1 MHLKDYL
8 NSAIVN
14 ALNQLNYDA
23 SNTLVSISNRPD
35 LSDYQSNVAMP
46 LAKIEKKSPLEIA
59 NGIKEFLSKDSA
71 FSRITVDGPGFI
83 NVTFSDEKLLKI
95 RVSPKKFK
103 KKVVL
108 DYGGPNIAKEMH
120 VGHLRSAIIGESL
133 KRILRLSGNE
143 VIGDV
148 HFGDWGT
155 PIGMLITQ
163 LKQENPESF
172 ENNFE
177 DFDMTISEIS
187 ALYKR
192 ANANFKSD
200 DEFKEAARVAT
211 FELQNG
217 NALYRKLWKIL
228 RDKSVEAVKENY
240 DKLGVSFDLWL
251 GESDTNDMLPKIVD
265 DLLKRKIAVH
275 SNGAVIVPMDC
286 CDCCN
291 SKQIGTTSAQTDSNS
306 KQEKAP
312 LILRKSDGA
321 YTYAITDLAT
331 IVQRM
336 ENYNPDAILYVVDA
350 RQKEHFQQVFTVA
363 RRAGYVNENVSLE
376 HIAFGTVNGKDGKPF
391 KTREGNVMNLKDL
404 IEFSENKAKE
414 DLSEINEE
422 TEDQARKIAIGA
434 LKFQDLKNLRTSNY
448 IFDTEN
454 FTKSE
459 GKTGA
464 YVQYAIARI
473 NSILEKSE
481 EKDSGGN
488 WNESFEKNFDI
499 IKLEGLKISHKIERE
514 ILLQLNRFSEFLEQS
529 YMTREPS
536 IISEYVYVLAQKFS
550 TLYAELPINGESDRG
565 IRTSRLKLCRITKTI
580 LIQCLDLLGIE
591 SPEKM
596 LR

>member
-1 MHLKDYL
+1 MNLKDYA
-8 NSAIVN
+8 SEAIVK
-14 ALNQLNYDA
+14 ALEQLEYNT
-23 SNTLVSISNRPD
+23 SNTLVSTSNRPD
-35 LSDYQSNVAMP
+35 LSDYQSNIAMP
-46 LAKIEKKSPLEIA
+46 LARFVKKPPLEIA
-59 NGIKEFLSKDSA
+59 NEIKRILEKDINFSKVS
-71 FSRITVDGPGFI
+71 VDGPGFI
-83 NVTFSDEKLLKI
+83 NITFSDNRLLN
-95 RVSPKKFK
+95 VQTAPKQFK
-103 KKVVL
+103 GKVVL

-133 KRILRLSGNE
+133 KRILKLSGNK

-163 LKQENPESF
+163 LKQENPDSF
-172 ENNFE
+172 ENNFK

-192 ANANFKSD
+192 ANANFKAN

-217 NALYRKLWKIL
+217 NKSYRKLWKIL

-251 GESDTNDMLPKIVD
+251 GESDTNDLLQKIVD
-265 DLLKRKIAVH
+265 DLLNRKIAIH
-275 SNGAVIVPMDC
+275 SNGAVIVPMPSESDE
-286 CDCCN
+286 
-291 SKQIGTTSAQTDSNS
+291 
-306 KQEKAP
+306 EKAP

-336 ENYNPDAILYVVDA
+336 KDYNPDAILYVVDA

-363 RRAGYVNENVSLE
+363 RLANYVEKDTSLE
-376 HIAFGTVNGKDGKPF
+376 HIAFGTVNGKDGRPF

-404 IEFSENKAKE
+404 IAFSENKAREGISDLNKE
-414 DLSEINEE
+414 I
-422 TEDQARKIAIGA
+422 EDQIRKVAIGA
-434 LKFQDLKNLRTSNY
+434 LKYQDLKNLRTSNY

-464 YVQYAIARI
+464 YIQYAIARI
-473 NSILEKSE
+473 NSIVEKSSD
-481 EKDSGGN
+481 KD
-488 WNESFEKNFDI
+488 FYKA
-499 IKLEGLKISHKIERE
+499 KLRISHKIERE
-514 ILLQLNRFSEFLEQS
+514 ILLQINRFSEALEQA
-529 YMTREPS
+529 YLMREPS
-536 IISEYVYVLAQKFS
+536 IVSEYVHVLAQKFS
-550 TLYAELPINGESDRG
+550 SFYAELPIKGEENLDTRL
-565 IRTSRLKLCRITKTI
+565 SRLKLCQIIKEVLT
-580 LIQCLDLLGIE
+580 QCLDLLGIE
-591 SPEKM
+591 APSKM

>member
-8 NSAIVN
+8 NSAIVKV
-14 ALNQLNYDA
+14 LKQLGYDA

-46 LAKIEKKSPLEIA
+46 LAKIVKKSPIEIA
-59 NGIKEFLSKDSA
+59 NKIKDFLIKDPA
-71 FSRITVDGPGFI
+71 FSKVTVDGPGFI
-83 NVTFSDEKLLKI
+83 NVTFSDNKLLEI
-95 RVSPKKFK
+95 NISPKKFG

-133 KRILRLSGNE
+133 KRILKLSGNE

-163 LKQENPESF
+163 LKQENPQSF
-172 ENNFE
+172 EDNFE
-177 DFDMTISEIS
+177 NFDMTISEIS

-192 ANANFKSD
+192 ANANFKSN
-200 DEFKEAARVAT
+200 DEFKESARVAT

-217 NALYRKLWKIL
+217 NILYKKLWKIL
-228 RDKSVEAVKENY
+228 RDKSVEAVKKNY

-251 GESDTNDMLPKIVD
+251 GESDTNDLLPKIVD
-265 DLLKRKIAVH
+265 DLLKRNIAVH
-275 SNGAVIVPMDC
+275 SNGAIIVPMDC
-286 CDCCN
+286 HD
-291 SKQIGTTSAQTDSNS
+291 S

-363 RRAGYVNENVSLE
+363 RLAGYTKETTSLE

-414 DLSEINEE
+414 ELSVINEE
-422 TEDQARKIAIGA
+422 TKDQAHKIAIGA

-473 NSILEKSE
+473 NSILEKSLN
-481 EKDSGGN
+481 KDS
-488 WNESFEKNFDI
+488 NENLATANPNE
-499 IKLEGLKISHKIERE
+499 LKISHKIERD
-514 ILLQLNRFSEFLEQS
+514 ILLQLNRFSESLEQA
-529 YMTREPS
+529 YVAREPS
-536 IISEYVYVLAQKFS
+536 IISEYIYILSQKFS
-550 TLYAELPINGESDRG
+550 NLYAELPINGENDNA
-565 IRTSRLKLCRITKTI
+565 IRISRLQLCRIIKKVLT
-580 LIQCLDLLGIE
+580 QGLDMLGIE
-591 SPEKM
+591 APEKM

>member
-8 NSAIVN
+8 NLAIAD
-14 ALNQLNYDA
+14 ALKQLNYDH

-35 LSDYQSNVAMP
+35 LSDYQSNVAMS
-46 LAKIEKKSPLEIA
+46 LAKLAKKSPIKIADEIR
-59 NGIKEFLSKDSA
+59 EFLSKDPA
-71 FSRITVDGPGFI
+71 FAKITVDGPGFI
-83 NVTFSDEKLLKI
+83 NITFSDAKLLEINTDSKQ
-95 RVSPKKFK
+95 FK

-133 KRILRLSGNE
+133 KRILKLSGND

-163 LKQENPESF
+163 LKSENPDSF

-177 DFDMTISEIS
+177 NFDMTISEIS

-200 DEFKEAARVAT
+200 DEFKESARVAT

-251 GESDTNDMLPKIVD
+251 GESDTNELLPKIVD
-265 DLLKRKIAVH
+265 DLLERKIAVH
-275 SNGAVIVPMDC
+275 SNGAVIVPMD
-286 CDCCN
+286 
-291 SKQIGTTSAQTDSNS
+291 SQNS

-331 IVQRM
+331 IVQRV

-363 RRAGYVNENVSLE
+363 RRAEYVKDSTSLE

-404 IEFSENKAKE
+404 IEFSENKARE
-414 DLSEINEE
+414 GLSEINEE
-422 TEDQARKIAIGA
+422 FEDQARKIAIGA

-464 YVQYAIARI
+464 YIQYAIARI
-473 NSILEKSE
+473 NSVLSKSS
-481 EKDSGGN
+481 D
-488 WNESFEKNFDI
+488 KNF
-499 IKLEGLKISHKIERE
+499 ENAELKISHKIERE
-514 ILLQLNRFSEFLEQS
+514 ILLQVNRFSEFLEQA
-529 YMTREPS
+529 YAAREPS

-550 TLYAELPINGESDRG
+550 IMYAELPINGENDRV
-565 IRTSRLKLCRITKTI
+565 IRVSRLKLCKITKEI
-580 LIQCLDLLGIE
+580 LTRCLDLLGIE
-591 SPEKM
+591 APEKM

>member
-1 MHLKDYL
+1 MSLKDYL
-8 NSAIVN
+8 DSAIAS
-14 ALNQLNYDA
+14 ALKQLNYDV
-23 SNTLVSISNRPD
+23 SNTMVSISNRPD
-35 LSDYQSNVAMP
+35 LSDYQSNIAMP
-46 LAKIEKKSPLEIA
+46 LARILKKSPLEIA
-59 NGIKEFLSKDSA
+59 TKIKDFLEKDSS
-71 FSRITVDGPGFI
+71 FLKVTVDGPGFI
-83 NVTFSDEKLLKI
+83 NVIFSNEKLLEI
-95 RVSPKKFK
+95 DTSPKKFK
-103 KKVVL
+103 RKIVL

-133 KRILRLSGNE
+133 KRILRFSGNE

-163 LKQENPESF
+163 LKQEDPSLFDTGF
-172 ENNFE
+172 EN
-177 DFDMTISEIS
+177 FDMTISEIS

-192 ANANFKSD
+192 ASANFKSD

-217 NALYRKLWKIL
+217 NKLYKKLWKIL

-251 GESDTNDMLPKIVD
+251 GESDTNEMLPRIVD
-265 DLLKRKIAVH
+265 DLLERKIAVH
-275 SNGAVIVPMDC
+275 SNGAVIVPMDY
-286 CDCCN
+286 CD
-291 SKQIGTTSAQTDSNS
+291 SKQGKTALTSADCDP
-306 KQEKAP
+306 KKERAP

-321 YTYAITDLAT
+321 YTYAITDIAT

-336 ENYNPDAILYVVDA
+336 KNYNPDAILYVVDA
-350 RQKEHFQQVFTVA
+350 RQKEHFQQVFSVV
-363 RRAGYVNENVSLE
+363 RRAKYVNEDTSLE

-404 IEFSENKAKE
+404 IEFSENKARE
-414 DLSEINEE
+414 DLSEVNEE
-422 TEDQARKIAIGA
+422 TEDQAHKIAIGA

-473 NSILEKSE
+473 NSILEKSSNSNKSLE
-481 EKDSGGN
+481 MTELQKKSYGN
-488 WNESFEKNFDI
+488 HCVAR
-499 IKLEGLKISHKIERE
+499 LKITQKIERE
-514 ILLQLNRFSEFLEQS
+514 ILLQLNRFSESLEQAYS
-529 YMTREPS
+529 AREPS
-536 IISEYVYVLAQKFS
+536 IISEYAYILAQKFS
-550 TLYAELPINGESDRG
+550 SLYAELPINGESDYDVRD
-565 IRTSRLKLCRITKTI
+565 SRLQLCRIVREV
-580 LIQCLDLLGIE
+580 LIQCLNLLGIE
-591 SPEKM
+591 APERM

>member
-1 MHLKDYL
+1 MNLKDYL
-8 NSAIVN
+8 SETIKK
-14 ALNQLNYDA
+14 ALSQFNYDV
-23 SNTLVSISNRPD
+23 SNTLVSVSNRPD

-46 LAKIEKKSPLEIA
+46 LAKLAKKSPIEIA
-59 NGIKEFLSKDSA
+59 NEIKEFLEKDPTFSKIS
-71 FSRITVDGPGFI
+71 VDGPGFI
-83 NVTFSDEKLLKI
+83 NVTFSDDRLLNI
-95 RVSPKKFK
+95 EISPKQFK
-103 KKVVL
+103 TKVIL

-133 KRILRLSGNE
+133 KRILKLSGNE

-163 LKQENPESF
+163 LKQENPVSFGNDF
-172 ENNFE
+172 EN
-177 DFDMTISEIS
+177 FDMTISEIS

-192 ANANFKSD
+192 ANANFKSS
-200 DEFKEAARVAT
+200 DEFKEAARTAT

-217 NALYRKLWKIL
+217 NKSYRKLWKIL

-251 GESDTNDMLPKIVD
+251 GESDTNDLLPTIVD
-265 DLLKRKIAVH
+265 DLLKRKIAIH
-275 SNGAVIVPMDC
+275 SNGAIIVPMP
-286 CDCCN
+286 
-291 SKQIGTTSAQTDSNS
+291 SKSDE
-306 KQEKAP
+306 EKAP

-336 ENYNPDAILYVVDA
+336 KDYNPDAILYVVDA

-363 RRAGYVNENVSLE
+363 RLANYVKENISLE

-404 IEFSENKAKE
+404 IEFSENKARE
-414 DLSEINEE
+414 GISELNEKI
-422 TEDQARKIAIGA
+422 EDQIQKVAIGA
-434 LKFQDLKNLRTSNY
+434 LKYQDLKNLRTSTY

-464 YVQYAIARI
+464 YIQYAIARI
-473 NSILEKSE
+473 NSIIEKSSV
-481 EKDSGGN
+481 KD
-488 WNESFEKNFDI
+488 FD
-499 IKLEGLKISHKIERE
+499 KAELKISHKIERE
-514 ILLQLNRFSEFLEQS
+514 ILLQINRFSEALEQA
-529 YMTREPS
+529 YIMREPS
-536 IISEYVYVLAQKFS
+536 VISEYVHVLAQKFS
-550 TLYAELPINGESDRG
+550 SFYAELPINGEENREV
-565 IRTSRLKLCRITKTI
+565 RLSRLKLCKITKDI
-580 LIQCLDLLGIE
+580 LTQGLDLLGIE
-591 SPEKM
+591 APKKM
-596 LR
+596 SR

>member
-8 NSAIVN
+8 NLAIAD
-14 ALNQLNYDA
+14 ALKQLNYDH

-35 LSDYQSNVAMP
+35 LSDYQSNVAMS
-46 LAKIEKKSPLEIA
+46 LAKLAKKSPIKIADEIR
-59 NGIKEFLSKDSA
+59 EFLSKDPA
-71 FSRITVDGPGFI
+71 FAKITVDGPGFI
-83 NVTFSDEKLLKI
+83 NITFSDAKLLEINTDSKQ
-95 RVSPKKFK
+95 FK

-133 KRILRLSGNE
+133 KRILKLSGND
-143 VIGDV
+143 VVGDV

-163 LKQENPESF
+163 LKSENPDSF

-177 DFDMTISEIS
+177 NFDMTISEIS

-200 DEFKEAARVAT
+200 DEFKESARVAT

-251 GESDTNDMLPKIVD
+251 GESDTNELLPKIVD
-265 DLLKRKIAVH
+265 DLLERKIAVH
-275 SNGAVIVPMDC
+275 SNGAVIVPMD
-286 CDCCN
+286 
-291 SKQIGTTSAQTDSNS
+291 SQNS

-331 IVQRM
+331 IVQRV

-363 RRAGYVNENVSLE
+363 RRAEYVKDSTSLE

-404 IEFSENKAKE
+404 IEFSENKARE
-414 DLSEINEE
+414 GLSEINEE
-422 TEDQARKIAIGA
+422 FEDQARKIAIGA

-464 YVQYAIARI
+464 YIQYAIARI
-473 NSILEKSE
+473 NSVLSKSS
-481 EKDSGGN
+481 D
-488 WNESFEKNFDI
+488 KNFENA
-499 IKLEGLKISHKIERE
+499 KLKISHKIERE
-514 ILLQLNRFSEFLEQS
+514 ILLQVNRFSEFLEQA
-529 YMTREPS
+529 YATREPS
-536 IISEYVYVLAQKFS
+536 VVSEYVYVLAQKFS
-550 TLYAELPINGESDRG
+550 IMYAELPINGENNHAVRV
-565 IRTSRLKLCRITKTI
+565 SRLKLCKITKEI
-580 LIQCLDLLGIE
+580 LTRCLDLLGIE
-591 SPEKM
+591 APEKM

>member
-8 NSAIVN
+8 NSAIVKV
-14 ALNQLNYDA
+14 LKQLGYDA

-46 LAKIEKKSPLEIA
+46 LAKIVKKSPIEIA
-59 NGIKEFLSKDSA
+59 NKIKDFLIKDPA
-71 FSRITVDGPGFI
+71 FSKVTVDGPGFI
-83 NVTFSDEKLLKI
+83 NVTFSDNKLLEI
-95 RVSPKKFK
+95 NISPKKFG

-133 KRILRLSGNE
+133 KRILKLSGNE

-163 LKQENPESF
+163 LKQENPQSF
-172 ENNFE
+172 EDNFE
-177 DFDMTISEIS
+177 NFDMTISEIS

-192 ANANFKSD
+192 ANANFKSN
-200 DEFKEAARVAT
+200 DEFKESARVAT

-217 NALYRKLWKIL
+217 NILYKKLWKIL
-228 RDKSVEAVKENY
+228 RDKSVEAVKKNY

-251 GESDTNDMLPKIVD
+251 GESDTNDLLPKIVD
-265 DLLKRKIAVH
+265 DLLKRNIAVH
-275 SNGAVIVPMDC
+275 SNGAIIVPMDC
-286 CDCCN
+286 HD
-291 SKQIGTTSAQTDSNS
+291 S

-363 RRAGYVNENVSLE
+363 KLAGYTKETTSLE

-414 DLSEINEE
+414 ELSVINEE
-422 TEDQARKIAIGA
+422 TKDQAHKIAIGA

-473 NSILEKSE
+473 NSILEKSLN
-481 EKDSGGN
+481 KDS
-488 WNESFEKNFDI
+488 NENLATANPNE
-499 IKLEGLKISHKIERE
+499 LKISHKIERD
-514 ILLQLNRFSEFLEQS
+514 ILLQLNRFSESLEQA
-529 YMTREPS
+529 YVAREPS
-536 IISEYVYVLAQKFS
+536 IISEYIYILSQKFS
-550 TLYAELPINGESDRG
+550 NLYAELPINGENDNE
-565 IRTSRLKLCRITKTI
+565 IRISRLQLCRIIKKVLT
-580 LIQCLDLLGIE
+580 QGLDMLGIE
-591 SPEKM
+591 APEKM

>member
-8 NSAIVN
+8 NLAIAD
-14 ALNQLNYDA
+14 ALKQLNYDH

-35 LSDYQSNVAMP
+35 LSDYQSNVAMS
-46 LAKIEKKSPLEIA
+46 LAKLAKKSPIKIADEIR
-59 NGIKEFLSKDSA
+59 EFLSKDPA
-71 FSRITVDGPGFI
+71 FAKITVDGPGFI
-83 NVTFSDEKLLKI
+83 NITFSDAKLLEINTDSKQ
-95 RVSPKKFK
+95 FK

-133 KRILRLSGNE
+133 KRILKLSGND
-143 VIGDV
+143 VVGDV

-163 LKQENPESF
+163 LKSENPDSF

-177 DFDMTISEIS
+177 NFDMTISEIS

-192 ANANFKSD
+192 ANTNFKSD
-200 DEFKEAARVAT
+200 DEFKESARVAT

-251 GESDTNDMLPKIVD
+251 GESDTNELLPKIVD
-265 DLLKRKIAVH
+265 DLLERKIAVH
-275 SNGAVIVPMDC
+275 SNGAVIVPMD
-286 CDCCN
+286 
-291 SKQIGTTSAQTDSNS
+291 SQNS

-331 IVQRM
+331 IVQRV

-363 RRAGYVNENVSLE
+363 RRAEYVKDSTSLE

-404 IEFSENKAKE
+404 IEFSENKARE
-414 DLSEINEE
+414 GLSEINEE
-422 TEDQARKIAIGA
+422 FEDQARKIAIGA

-464 YVQYAIARI
+464 YIQYAIARI
-473 NSILEKSE
+473 NSVLSKSS
-481 EKDSGGN
+481 D
-488 WNESFEKNFDI
+488 KNFENA
-499 IKLEGLKISHKIERE
+499 KLKISHKIERE
-514 ILLQLNRFSEFLEQS
+514 ILLQVNRFSEFLEQA
-529 YMTREPS
+529 YVAREPS

-550 TLYAELPINGESDRG
+550 IMYAELPINGENDRV
-565 IRTSRLKLCRITKTI
+565 IRVSRLKLCKITKEI
-580 LIQCLDLLGIE
+580 LTRCLGLLGIE
-591 SPEKM
+591 APEKM

>member
-1 MHLKDYL
+1 MNLRDHLNEIIKK
-8 NSAIVN
+8 
-14 ALNQLNYDA
+14 ALENFNYDT

-35 LSDYQSNVAMP
+35 LSDYQSNIAMP
-46 LAKIEKKSPLEIA
+46 LAKFVKKSPLEIA
-59 NGIKEFLSKDSA
+59 DEIKEFLEKDTTFSKVS
-71 FSRITVDGPGFI
+71 VDGPGFI
-83 NVTFSDEKLLKI
+83 NVSFSDERLINVEITPKQFKGKI
-95 RVSPKKFK
+95 I
-103 KKVVL
+103 L

-133 KRILRLSGNE
+133 KRILKLSGNE

-163 LKQENPESF
+163 LKQEDPKAF

-192 ANANFKSD
+192 ANANFKSS
-200 DEFKEAARVAT
+200 DEFKEEARTAT

-217 NALYRKLWKIL
+217 NESYRKLWKIL
-228 RDKSVEAVKENY
+228 RDKSIEAVKENY
-240 DKLGVSFDLWL
+240 DKLDVSFDLWL
-251 GESDTNDMLPKIVD
+251 GESDTNDLLPEIVD

-275 SNGAVIVPMDC
+275 SNGAVIVPMP
-286 CDCCN
+286 
-291 SKQIGTTSAQTDSNS
+291 SESEE
-306 KQEKAP
+306 EKAP

-321 YTYAITDLAT
+321 YTYAITDIAT

-336 ENYNPDAILYVVDA
+336 KNYNPDAILYVVDA

-363 RRAGYVNENVSLE
+363 RLAKYVDESTSLE
-376 HIAFGTVNGKDGKPF
+376 HIAFGTVNGKDGRPF

-404 IEFSENKAKE
+404 IEFSENKARDGIS
-414 DLSEINEE
+414 DLNEK
-422 TEDQARKIAIGA
+422 TEDQVHKVAIGA
-434 LKFQDLKNLRTSNY
+434 LKYQDLKNLRTSNY

-464 YVQYAIARI
+464 YIQYAIARI
-473 NSILEKSE
+473 NSIVEKNS
-481 EKDSGGN
+481 D
-488 WNESFEKNFDI
+488 KNFDNA
-499 IKLEGLKISHKIERE
+499 ELKISHKIERE
-514 ILLQLNRFSEFLEQS
+514 ILLQINRFSEALEQA
-529 YMTREPS
+529 YVMREPS
-536 IISEYVYVLAQKFS
+536 IISEYVHVLAQKFS
-550 TLYAELPINGESDRG
+550 SFYAELPINGETDECLRL
-565 IRTSRLKLCRITKTI
+565 SRLKLCKITKEVLT
-580 LIQCLDLLGIE
+580 QCLNLLGIE
-591 SPEKM
+591 APSKM

>member
-8 NSAIVN
+8 NSAIVKV
-14 ALNQLNYDA
+14 LKQLGYDA

-46 LAKIEKKSPLEIA
+46 LAKIVKKSPIEIA
-59 NGIKEFLSKDSA
+59 NKIKDFLIKDPA
-71 FSRITVDGPGFI
+71 FSKVTVDGPGFI
-83 NVTFSDEKLLKI
+83 NVTFSDNKLLEI
-95 RVSPKKFK
+95 NISPKKFG

-133 KRILRLSGNE
+133 KRILKLSGNE

-163 LKQENPESF
+163 LKQENPQSF
-172 ENNFE
+172 EDNFE
-177 DFDMTISEIS
+177 NFDMTISEIS

-192 ANANFKSD
+192 ANANFKSN
-200 DEFKEAARVAT
+200 DEFKESARVAT

-217 NALYRKLWKIL
+217 NILYKKLWKIL
-228 RDKSVEAVKENY
+228 RDKSVEAVKKNY

-251 GESDTNDMLPKIVD
+251 GESDTNDLLPKIVD
-265 DLLKRKIAVH
+265 DLLKRNIAVH
-275 SNGAVIVPMDC
+275 SNGAIIVPMDC
-286 CDCCN
+286 HD
-291 SKQIGTTSAQTDSNS
+291 S

-363 RRAGYVNENVSLE
+363 KLAGYTKETTSLE

-414 DLSEINEE
+414 ELSVINEE
-422 TEDQARKIAIGA
+422 TKDQAHKIAIGA

-473 NSILEKSE
+473 NSILEKSLN
-481 EKDSGGN
+481 KDS
-488 WNESFEKNFDI
+488 NENLATANPNE
-499 IKLEGLKISHKIERE
+499 LKISHKIERD
-514 ILLQLNRFSEFLEQS
+514 ILLQLNRFSESLEQA
-529 YMTREPS
+529 YVAREPS
-536 IISEYVYVLAQKFS
+536 IISEYIYILSQKFS
-550 TLYAELPINGESDRG
+550 NLYAELPINGENDNE
-565 IRTSRLKLCRITKTI
+565 IRISRLQLCRIIKKVLT
-580 LIQCLDLLGIE
+580 QGLDILGIE
-591 SPEKM
+591 APEKM

>member
-1 MHLKDYL
+1 MNLKDYL

-14 ALNQLNYDA
+14 ALEQLNYDA
-23 SNTLVSISNRPD
+23 SNTLVSTSNRPD

-46 LAKIEKKSPLEIA
+46 LAKLMKRAPIEIA
-59 NGIKEFLSKDSA
+59 NGIKGFLEKDPA
-71 FSRITVDGPGFI
+71 FSKITVDGPGFI
-83 NVTFSDEKLLKI
+83 NVTFSDDKLLELNT
-95 RVSPKKFK
+95 SPKQFR
-103 KKVVL
+103 KKVML

-163 LKQENPESF
+163 LKSENPDSF

-177 DFDMTISEIS
+177 NFDMTISEIS

-200 DEFKEAARVAT
+200 DEFKESARIAT

-251 GESDTNDMLPKIVD
+251 GESDTNDMLPKIVE
-265 DLLKRKIAVH
+265 DLLERNIAVH

-286 CDCCN
+286 HD
-291 SKQIGTTSAQTDSNS
+291 S

-331 IVQRM
+331 IVQRVKS
-336 ENYNPDAILYVVDA
+336 YNPDAILYVVDA

-363 RRAGYVNENVSLE
+363 RCAGYVNETVSLE

-404 IEFSENKAKE
+404 IEFSENKARE
-414 DLSEINEE
+414 GLSEINEE
-422 TEDQARKIAIGA
+422 SEEQARKIAIGA

-473 NSILEKSE
+473 NSILSKSID
-481 EKDSGGN
+481 KD
-488 WNESFEKNFDI
+488 FENA
-499 IKLEGLKISHKIERE
+499 ELKISHKIERE
-514 ILLQLNRFSEFLEQS
+514 ILLQLNRFSEFLEQA
-529 YMTREPS
+529 YTAREPS
-536 IISEYVYVLAQKFS
+536 IISEYVYMLAQKFS
-550 TLYAELPINGESDRG
+550 ILYAELPINGESDRVV
-565 IRTSRLKLCRITKTI
+565 RTSRLQLCRITRAI
-580 LIQCLDLLGIE
+580 LTQCLDLLGIE
-591 SPEKM
+591 APEKM